1 MTSQPGKQTIA
12 IQILANI
19 SKSKGNQTMK
29 CGKLINCNMM
39 NIFLGTSYTKCDAE
53 AITRPFSKKSKLRI
67 SLDQQAELLFSL
79 FYFQVHEYQ
88 NILELRCWPLAFIFH
103 KGFLSLK
110 ASLRASFFASF
121 LKKKNSIVIV
131 FPCYGYFYF
140 VRYWATTTLV
150 QKTLLFLQNTKIIV
164 SEVPLLNYSHTQCVI
179 QNKAM

>member
-1 MTSQPGKQTIA
+1 MTSQPGKQTVA

-39 NIFLGTSYTKCDAE
+39 NIFIGTSYTKCDAE

-88 NILELRCWPLAFIFH
+88 NILKLRC
-103 KGFLSLK
+103 
-110 ASLRASFFASF
+110 
-121 LKKKNSIVIV
+121 
-131 FPCYGYFYF
+131 
-140 VRYWATTTLV
+140 
-150 QKTLLFLQNTKIIV
+150 
-164 SEVPLLNYSHTQCVI
+164 
-179 QNKAM
+179 